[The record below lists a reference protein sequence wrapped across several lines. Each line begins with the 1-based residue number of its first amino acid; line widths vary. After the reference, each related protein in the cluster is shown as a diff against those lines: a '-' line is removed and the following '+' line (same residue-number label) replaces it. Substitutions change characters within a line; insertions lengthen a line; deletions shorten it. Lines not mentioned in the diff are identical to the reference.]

1 MSKELNLENV
11 RIYSSTKNDIIDAI
25 NLIGEKVY
33 FSDDVNFES
42 YKEGNLLEV
51 SYRDNISYPFLGACG
66 LGAYKYFIPVKDAKF
81 KEEKKQGKLRPY
93 RGVDEFSNETGC
105 EVVGGDVLTIR
116 NKKGKQEK
124 LLLFTGYSD
133 TAVHLGAYLITFTN
147 LLCDYE
153 YTLDG
158 SEWLPF
164 GIEC

>member
-25 NLIGEKVY
+25 NLISEKVY

-66 LGAYKYFIPVKDAKF
+66 IGAYKYFIIAKDVKF
-81 KEEKKQGKLRPY
+81 KEKKKLRPY